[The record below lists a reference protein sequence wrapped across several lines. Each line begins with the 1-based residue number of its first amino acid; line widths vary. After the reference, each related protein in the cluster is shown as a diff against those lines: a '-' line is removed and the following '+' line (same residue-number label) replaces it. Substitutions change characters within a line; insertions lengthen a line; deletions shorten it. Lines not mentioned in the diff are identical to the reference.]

1 MAVYAQVTVTA
12 GSTTA
17 STASPWV
24 PLDIR
29 RSPWAVVGVGVVLS
43 PGQGHMDARVQYTYD
58 NVLDPTVSANVYTS
72 TVSAQTT
79 GANRNIDGSFTAPIA
94 AVRVAIVSGSGTA
107 GQQIATLTVIQ
118 GG

>member
-1 MAVYAQVTVTA
+1 MAVYAQVSVTGA
-12 GSTTA
+12 ATAA

-24 PLDIR
+24 PLDIK
-29 RSPWAVVGVGVVLS
+29 RSPFAVVSVGVILA

-58 NVLDPTVSANVYTS
+58 NVLDSTVSANVYTS

-79 GANRNIDGSFTAPIA
+79 AVNRNIDGSFTAPIA
-94 AVRVAIVSGSGTA
+94 AVRVSIASASGTA
-107 GQQIATLTVIQ
+107 GQQIATMTVIQ